1 MIYTK
6 TSYKNIWDISIMGR
20 AEKNLDETLKTK
32 NRKNFYSYQEK
43 YLSDLE
49 IKNFEY
55 MKVKREKDHQIFSS
69 ELNSKLKKENKF
81 NHLKKNDISK

>member
-1 MIYTK
+1 
-6 TSYKNIWDISIMGR
+6 MGR
-20 AEKNLDETLKTK
+20 AEKDLDETLKTK

-55 MKVKREKDHQIFSS
+55 MKVFKV
-69 ELNSKLKKENKF
+69 F
-81 NHLKKNDISK
+81 NL